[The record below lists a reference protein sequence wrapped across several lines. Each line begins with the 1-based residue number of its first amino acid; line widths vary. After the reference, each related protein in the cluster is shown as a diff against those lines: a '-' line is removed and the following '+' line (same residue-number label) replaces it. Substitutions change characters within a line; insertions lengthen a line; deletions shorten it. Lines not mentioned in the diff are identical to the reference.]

1 PSGTG
6 TVSSSMAGPNANQY
20 TVNLTGV
27 STGQYLTVTLN
38 NVADNAGNSGNVVG
52 PQMGVLVGDVNFTG
66 TTNNT
71 DVGLVKAKV
80 TVPVTETNFRNDV
93 NASGTI
99 NNTDV
104 GITKAQVSAQLPS
117 P

>member
-1 PSGTG
+1 MTA
-6 TVSSSMAGPNANQY
+6 VSTSEMGPNPNQY

-27 STGQYLTVTLN
+27 STGQYITVTLN
-38 NVADNAGNSGNVVG
+38 NVLDTAGNSSSVLG
-52 PQMGVLVGDVNFTG
+52 PQMGVLVGDVNFNG

-71 DVGLVKAKV
+71 DVGLVKAEV
-80 TVPVTETNFRNDV
+80 TVPVDGTNFRSDV

-104 GITKAQVSAQLPS
+104 GITKAQVSAQLP
-117 P
+117 